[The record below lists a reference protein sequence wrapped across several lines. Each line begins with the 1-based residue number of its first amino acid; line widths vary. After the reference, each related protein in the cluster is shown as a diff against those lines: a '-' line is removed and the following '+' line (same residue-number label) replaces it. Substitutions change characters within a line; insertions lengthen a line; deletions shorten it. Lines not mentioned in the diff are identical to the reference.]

1 MAHAPRRCCE
11 KNDLGTR
18 IDRLLGPWQHE
29 IGPPTG
35 RALEKILQQ
44 QAERRSIAEDASER
58 ALYRKVILRIIP
70 FIFVCYVL
78 NYIDRVNVS
87 FAKLQFKDDLGLTD
101 ASYGLGVGLFYVGY
115 ILFEVPS
122 NLLLQRIG
130 ARKTITRIMCLWGL
144 VSMAMAFVSTP
155 AEFYLARILLG
166 VAEAGFFPGIILYL
180 TFWFPNRLRG
190 RVMSFFVLAIAVSGV
205 VGGPISGL
213 IMQQL
218 GGFLGFKSWQW
229 LFLIE
234 GMLPVMMGIAAFFVL
249 DDGPRE
255 AAWLS
260 LSEKDRLAANLA
272 IKSRPESHSGFRAFL
287 SALGKPML
295 WMAAVGYFS
304 VTWAGTVLNF
314 WTPTIIQ
321 RSGVAGIFQV
331 GLLSAVPYA
340 VGAVGMLAV
349 CYNSDRLLER
359 HRHFFATVFVAGC
372 AAIAIAYSA
381 WSSLLSIVCLA
392 LLAVGYLSAIA
403 LFWTIP
409 TGFLSESES
418 PGGLALISS
427 VGQIGS
433 LVAPV
438 LFGYVS
444 ERTGSLTMGASVVAL
459 VLFAGG
465 CAILSLRFFRQSQG

>member
-1 MAHAPRRCCE
+1 M
-11 KNDLGTR
+11 
-18 IDRLLGPWQHE
+18 
-29 IGPPTG
+29 
-35 RALEKILQQ
+35 EKILQQ
-44 QAERRSIAEDASER
+44 QTGGLAIAEDAGER
-58 ALYRKVILRIIP
+58 RLYRKVILRIIP

-87 FAKLQFKDDLGLTD
+87 FAKLQFQGDLSLTD

-115 ILFEVPS
+115 ILLEVPS
-122 NLLLQRIG
+122 NLVLQKIG

-144 VSMAMAFVSTP
+144 ISMAMAFVSTP
-155 AEFYLARILLG
+155 AEFYLARVLLG
-166 VAEAGFFPGIILYL
+166 AAEAGFFPGIILYL
-180 TFWFPNRLRG
+180 TFWFPNRLRA

-218 GGFLGFKSWQW
+218 GGFLGFKGWQW

-234 GMLPVMMGIAAFFVL
+234 GMLPVITGIAAFFVL
-249 DDGPRE
+249 DDRPRD
-255 AAWLS
+255 ATWLS
-260 LSEKDRLAANLA
+260 GREKDLLTVNLA
-272 IKSRPESHSGFRAFL
+272 IVSRTESHSGFQAFL
-287 SALGKPML
+287 SSLRKPML
-295 WMAAVGYFS
+295 WVATFGYFS

-340 VGAVGMLAV
+340 VGAIGMLAL
-349 CYNSDRLLER
+349 CRNSDRLLER
-359 HRHFFATVFVAGC
+359 HGHFFAAVFVAGC
-372 AAIAIAYSA
+372 AAIAIAYSS
-381 WSSLLSIVCLA
+381 WSPSLSIVCLA

-409 TGFLSESES
+409 TGFLSEKES
-418 PGGLALISS
+418 PGSLAFISS

-444 ERTGSLTMGASVVAL
+444 ERTGSLTVGAGVVAL
-459 VLFAGG
+459 VLIAGG
-465 CAILSLRFFRQSQG
+465 CAVLSLRLFRLNHG